1 MIRTVT
7 RQKNRVSDNFQGVKS
22 KLKNHEFR
30 DILVSNPLFTIG
42 LRRLET

>member
-7 RQKNRVSDNFQGVKS
+7 RQKNRVSDNFQGVEL
-22 KLKNHEFR
+22 KLENYEFL
-30 DILVSNPLFTIG
+30 DILVSNRLFTMG